1 MLIECFLFVLQ
12 AIKGSLRFRLR
23 GLQNEDKLAIMF
35 EDLRNTGD
43 DHWSAGSGVPPSQ
56 PYISMDNSHVEV
68 DGTEGDEH
76 VNEDE
81 SEAEEV
87 TPTSNKG
94 KRKMASGSKEKKKKM
109 VRANWVAEGF
119 DQILE
124 MTKRTTES
132 CESIVRR
139 EDTSGCSIKEVM
151 TLVKECGAT
160 IGTKEHFIATV
171 LFTKRAEREMFMTI
185 DTPEERFYWLTSKH
199 EWMTRNDVPR
209 RI

>member
-1 MLIECFLFVLQ
+1 
-12 AIKGSLRFRLR
+12 
-23 GLQNEDKLAIMF
+23 
-35 EDLRNTGD
+35 
-43 DHWSAGSGVPPSQ
+43 
-56 PYISMDNSHVEV
+56 
-68 DGTEGDEH
+68 
-76 VNEDE
+76 
-81 SEAEEV
+81 
-87 TPTSNKG
+87 
-94 KRKMASGSKEKKKKM
+94 MASGSKEKKKKM